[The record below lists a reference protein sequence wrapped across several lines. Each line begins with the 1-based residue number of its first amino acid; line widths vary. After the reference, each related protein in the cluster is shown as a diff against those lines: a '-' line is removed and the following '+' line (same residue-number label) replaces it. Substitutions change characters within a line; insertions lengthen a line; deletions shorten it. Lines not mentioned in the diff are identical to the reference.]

1 MKATVIVRERQT
13 NQDPSGNYDVIYVD
27 VMIGSERVRRFVKPL
42 SKPEISLQSV
52 INKANEFA
60 ESKNCVP
67 AQFSYNVN

>member
-1 MKATVIVRERQT
+1 M
-13 NQDPSGNYDVIYVD
+13 IYVD